1 MKVALVS
8 ALAYVATAEKSE
20 DLITSLPG
28 FPAAS
33 TWGFKAYSGIL
44 DVPGPILHYDSLK
57 VHYQFHTSQKNSSTD
72 PVAIW
77 HQGGPGGSS
86 INVGLFGEMGAFQI
100 GDHGN
105 YMNAYAWNK
114 VANMLYLES
123 PAGSG
128 APVGFSECIFRG
140 EAVSCIWDDKTQAEA
155 YAHTLQAFFKEFPE
169 FSKNDFYLTGE
180 SYFGQYGPNIA
191 HYLLNNEPFK
201 SSINLKGIAAGNACW
216 GGTDTCVACNGPSQD
231 KIDVDLFFG
240 KALFSPKLKKK
251 IDATC
256 KFPTQY
262 KPGQGGGGPFQ
273 CDAGSEL
280 SAACKALLSQ
290 MRSQV
295 GPHNVYNIYDNCQ
308 QTSAFLKRVG
318 KDQSWLTGFL
328 REGLHN
334 SSGTSQALVDMNG
347 GFKWDCGGDV
357 GAWIKSTDVRKAL
370 HLDGVQPGASAFEYS
385 CSGPASITLWPE
397 LAKKLRVLIYNGDAD
412 ACVPYNGNEDW
423 IASLEEKGDL
433 EEKQPWTPW
442 YTSNKR
448 APSGYITKYQ
458 APGASVD
465 FSFAT
470 IRLAGH
476 MAPTFQ
482 PEPALVMLETFFNG
496 AGTQSVVV

>member
-1 MKVALVS
+1 MKFVL
-8 ALAYVATAEKSE
+8 LASLACGIAADKTE
-20 DLITSLPG
+20 DLVTSLPG

-33 TWGFKAYSGIL
+33 SWGFKAYSGFI
-44 DVPGPILHYDSLK
+44 DVPGPINGYDSMK
-57 VHYQFHTSQKNSSTD
+57 IHYQFHTSQRDPSKD

-86 INVGLFGEMGAFQI
+86 VLVGLYGEMGAFQI
-100 GDHGN
+100 GDKEHGN
-105 YMNAYAWNK
+105 YLNPYAWNK
-114 VANMLYLES
+114 VSNMLYLES

-128 APVGFSECIFRG
+128 GSSGFSECIKG
-140 EAVSCIWDDKTQAEA
+140 GKAVRCTWNDKTQAEA
-155 YAHTLQAFFKEFPE
+155 YAHTLQAFFKAFPE

-216 GGTDTCVACNGPSQD
+216 GGTETCVACNGPSQD
-231 KIDVDLFFG
+231 KLDVDLFFG
-240 KALFSPKLKKK
+240 KGLFAPKLKKA
-251 IDATC
+251 IDETC

-262 KPGQGGGGPFQ
+262 KPGTGGGGPFD

-280 SAACKALLSQ
+280 STACKALLLR

-295 GPHNVYNIYDNCQ
+295 GPHNVYDIYDNCPNTNQ
-308 QTSAFLKRVG
+308 FLERVG
-318 KDQSWLTGFL
+318 KDMSWLTAFL
-328 REGLHN
+328 REGMHN
-334 SSGTSQALVDMNG
+334 SSGMNEALMDMNG
-347 GFKWDCGGDV
+347 GYPWDCGGDV
-357 GAWIKSTDVRKAL
+357 NGWIRSAQKDL
-370 HLDGVQPGASAFEYS
+370 HLDGVKAGASGFDYA

-397 LAKKLRVLIYNGDAD
+397 LSKKIRVLIYNGDAD

-423 IASLEEKGDL
+423 IGSLEAKGDL
-433 EEKQPWTPW
+433 TQTKAWTPW
-442 YTSNKR
+442 YTSKKR

-482 PEPALVMLETFFNG
+482 PEASLVMLQNFFDG
-496 AGTQSVVV
+496 ASKHAVVV